1 MLITLTDLLFNTPIV
16 VPIVCLG
23 GSIIHIMVRDIIK
36 FQIFNI
42 HCKPINDMSIK
53 EFNNFGLYFGGMI
66 GITRFYCGMPI
77 IEYLKHY

>member
-1 MLITLTDLLFNTPIV
+1 MLTTFLDQLYNTPIV
-16 VPIVCLG
+16 VPLCCLS

-42 HCKPINDMSIK
+42 PCKSINELAIK

-66 GITRFYCGMPI
+66 GITRFYCGMTI
-77 IEYLKHY
+77 IECLNK